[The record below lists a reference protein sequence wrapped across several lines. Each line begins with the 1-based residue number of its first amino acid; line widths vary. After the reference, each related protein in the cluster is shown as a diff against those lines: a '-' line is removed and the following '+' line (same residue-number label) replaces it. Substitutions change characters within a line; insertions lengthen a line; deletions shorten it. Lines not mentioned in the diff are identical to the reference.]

1 MLQVRNLSNVF
12 QKRLIRPLYAQTQ
25 ATPWAG
31 SLHSSL
37 RNSDGS
43 FRLPLAADNIS
54 GLSARSAD
62 AFSLQ
67 GGLVPGTVLNKAAGE
82 TFSVATGADAALVPA
97 GLLANFVGGT
107 LDDLKDNNEIG
118 VWYGPGSQFE
128 LLAPAWDDTGLAAA
142 YAAAT
147 AGSPVKLYA
156 TAAGKLGCTA
166 ALVGAAVGSKLPV
179 AELVERRSA
188 SVIQIK
194 LLV

>member
-1 MLQVRNLSNVF
+1 MLQVRNLSNVL

-37 RNSDGS
+37 RNADGS

-62 AFSLQ
+62 AYSLQ

-128 LLAPAWDDTGLAAA
+128 LLAPAFDDTGLAAA

-147 AGSPVKLYA
+147 SGSPVKLYA
-156 TAAGKLGCTA
+156 TAAGRLGCTA

-179 AELVERRSA
+179 AELVQRVDA
-188 SVIQIK
+188 SRIHIK

>member
-1 MLQVRNLSNVF
+1 
-12 QKRLIRPLYAQTQ
+12 
-25 ATPWAG
+25 
-31 SLHSSL
+31 
-37 RNSDGS
+37 
-43 FRLPLAADNIS
+43 
-54 GLSARSAD
+54 
-62 AFSLQ
+62 
-67 GGLVPGTVLNKAAGE
+67 
-82 TFSVATGADAALVPA
+82 
-97 GLLANFVGGT
+97 

-147 AGSPVKLYA
+147 AGSPVLLYA
-156 TAAGKLGCTA
+156 TAAGKLGCAA
-166 ALVGAAVGSKLPV
+166 ALVGGTVGSKLPV